1 MPPPQSITD
10 SDTIHV
16 LVHPP
21 IMAAPKNTNQAA
33 KAAQAA
39 VIGASQHAVTD
50 INRFTRKVLVTRG
63 GRMGSGMGT
72 LLESLWGY
80 AVNRQLKDRFGDTIE
95 LAWLADH
102 EYNDFAVVTRNAPWA
117 SATREGELFRIEAKS
132 MVVGA
137 DESKAHFD
145 EIEKNLGEF
154 DLLLILVW
162 AWEKHQGDRVQPVI
176 RGLCLSPARAVARV
190 RDALHVARGGR
201 FVERSKCPDK
211 CAASD
216 CPHHGEPLNAS
227 GKRER
232 VSGPETCRVSS
243 KVSFAANF
251 GGMVRMLKTDSPEA
265 RTILR
270 RLRAEDPDINAFV
283 SFIHTFFPGEELN
296 QFSIAEWRQIAEH
309 CGVAAAGLDKAAIAD
324 LVRSGDPQYQSKIVK
339 LFAPPKK

>member
-1 MPPPQSITD
+1 
-10 SDTIHV
+10 
-16 LVHPP
+16 
-21 IMAAPKNTNQAA
+21 MAAPTSTNQAA
-33 KAAQAA
+33 MAAQTAI
-39 VIGASQHAVTD
+39 IGASQHAVTD

-80 AVNRQLKDRFGDTIE
+80 SVNRQLKDRFGDTIE

-117 SATREGELFRIEAKS
+117 SATRDGELFRIEAKS

-145 EIEKNLGEF
+145 EIKENLGEF

-162 AWEKHQGDRVQPVI
+162 AWEKREGDRVQPVI
-176 RGLCLSPARAVARV
+176 KGLCLSPARAVARV
-190 RDALHVARGGR
+190 RDALHVARGGS
-201 FVERSKCPDK
+201 FVDRAKCPDK
-211 CAASD
+211 CVATA
-216 CPHHGEPLNAS
+216 CRHHGEALNAS

-232 VSGPETCRVSS
+232 GTGPEACRVSS

-251 GGMVRMLKTDSPEA
+251 GGMVRMLKTDSSGA
-265 RTILR
+265 RAILR
-270 RLRAEDPDINAFV
+270 RLRAEDADINAFV

-296 QFSIAEWRQIAEH
+296 QFSTAEWQQIAAH
-309 CGVAAAGLDKAAIAD
+309 CGIVADGLGKAAIAEA
-324 LVRSGDPQYQSKIVK
+324 VRKGDPQYQSKIVR
-339 LFAPPKK
+339 LFAPAK